1 MSENKLTITAICG
14 SLRAGS
20 FNRKVLKAM
29 EELAPKH
36 WEIDHADLSAI
47 PLYNTDIESQG
58 DPQSVVDFKETI
70 RKADGVL
77 IVTPEYNMGIPGV
90 LKNAL
95 DWASR
100 PTKSSVLIQKPFAIA
115 GATPGS
121 GGTAQ
126 SQAQV
131 RQTLLAMNAYT
142 MPGPK
147 ILIGSIHEKLNET
160 TGELDDE
167 STLRHL
173 QSFLAGF
180 EQWIS
185 VFKQTQEGKV

>member
-1 MSENKLTITAICG
+1 MSEHRFTITAICG
-14 SLRAGS
+14 SLREGS
-20 FNRKVLKAM
+20 FNRRVLKAM
-29 EELAPKH
+29 ERLAPKH
-36 WEIDHADLSAI
+36 WEIHHADLSLI
-47 PLYNTDIESQG
+47 PLYNADIESQG
-58 DPQSVVDFKETI
+58 DPQPVVELKESI
-70 RKADGVL
+70 RQADGVL

-100 PTKSSVLIQKPFAIA
+100 PSKSSVLIGKPFAIA

-131 RQTLLAMNAYT
+131 RQTLLALNAYT

-147 ILIGSIHEKLNET
+147 VLIGSVHEKLNAA

-167 STLRHL
+167 TTLRHL
-173 QSFLAGF
+173 ERFLAAF
-180 EQWIS
+180 EQWVLI
-185 VFKQTQEGKV
+185 FKQSQK

>member
-1 MSENKLTITAICG
+1 MSENKLSITAICG
-14 SLRAGS
+14 SLREGS

-36 WEIDHADLSAI
+36 WEIHHVDISAI
-47 PLYNTDIESQG
+47 PLYNSDIESHG
-58 DPQSVVDFKETI
+58 DPQSVVELKESI
-70 RKADGVL
+70 RTADGVL
-77 IVTPEYNMGIPGV
+77 IITPEYNMGIPGV

-100 PTKSSVLIQKPFAIA
+100 PARSSVLIQKPFAIA
-115 GATPGS
+115 GATPGG

-147 ILIGSIHEKLNET
+147 VLIGSVHEKLNET
-160 TGELDDE
+160 TGELNDE

-173 QSFLAGF
+173 ERFLIAF
-180 EQWIS
+180 EQWILI
-185 VFKQTQEGKV
+185 FKQSQK

>member
-14 SLRAGS
+14 SLREGS

-36 WEIDHADLSAI
+36 WEIHRADLSNI
-47 PLYNTDIESQG
+47 PLYNADIESQG
-58 DPQSVVDFKETI
+58 DPQSVALFKESI
-70 RKADGVL
+70 RQADGVL
-77 IVTPEYNMGIPGV
+77 IVTPEYNSGIPGV

-95 DWASR
+95 DWVSR
-100 PTKSSVLIQKPFAIA
+100 PVKSSVLIQKPFAIA

-147 ILIGSIHEKLNET
+147 ILIGGIHEKLNET

-167 STLRHL
+167 STLRHIEK
-173 QSFLAGF
+173 FLTAF
-180 EQWIS
+180 EQWIYF
-185 VFKQTQEGKV
+185 FK

>member
-14 SLRAGS
+14 SLREGS
-20 FNRKVLKAM
+20 FNRRVLKAM

-36 WEIDHADLSAI
+36 WEIQHVDLSMI
-47 PLYNTDIESQG
+47 PLFNLDIESQG
-58 DPQSVVDFKETI
+58 DPQSVAEFKESI
-70 RKADGVL
+70 KQADGVL

-100 PTKSSVLIQKPFAIA
+100 PGKSSVLIEKPFAIA

-147 ILIGSIHEKLNET
+147 VLIGSVHEKLNET

-173 QSFLAGF
+173 ERFLTAF
-180 EQWIS
+180 EEWIL
-185 VFKQTQEGKV
+185 VFKQTQK

>member
-14 SLRAGS
+14 SLREGS
-20 FNRKVLKAM
+20 FNRRVLKAM
-29 EELAPKH
+29 KELAPKH
-36 WEIDHADLSAI
+36 WEIHHADLSMI
-47 PLYNTDIESQG
+47 PLFNSDIESQG
-58 DPQSVVDFKETI
+58 DPQSVVEFKESI
-70 RKADGVL
+70 RQADGVL

-100 PTKSSVLIQKPFAIA
+100 PSKSSVLIEKPFAIA

-147 ILIGSIHEKLNET
+147 VLIGSVHEKLNET

-173 QSFLAGF
+173 ERFLTAF
-180 EQWIS
+180 EEWIL
-185 VFKQTQEGKV
+185 VFKQTQK